1 MSRDSIPE
9 SGKMFVSCSQ
19 ISHQPPCLL
28 SPLSNGHQELLP
40 RKYSDRGLNLT
51 IHHHLVS
58 KLRFGR
64 TTTPVL
70 RIPL

>member
-1 MSRDSIPE
+1 MSRDSLPD
-9 SGKMFVSCSQ
+9 SGKMFVSCSK
-19 ISHQPPCLL
+19 ISHQPPCSL

-58 KLRFGR
+58 TLRVGG
-64 TTTPVL
+64 TIPPVL